1 MKREH
6 ILSFDYSDI
15 YKKQFNIMEYIRNID
30 EDSIVNVKITNKRY
44 LSNQEQSNER
54 QKLKNYDPDEPVS
67 LQLGFYQVERNDDV
81 EKVSKD
87 EDKTERT
94 NIKCILCNQSIS
106 IRDEFKLHNNSIH
119 HYLKYAEDFCKMRK
133 IAESIK
139 KMKQCWWKVSAKTV
153 YQLLLP
159 ISEKIVRIQFEDEIV
174 LEIEQDVLEEAMVK
188 GYNGNILSVF
198 VALLETW
205 ISLETMEGNAFAKG
219 GVVEEPL
226 FLV

>member
-1 MKREH
+1 MSSKDLASIKMKREH

-106 IRDEFKLHNNSIH
+106 IIEEFKLHNSSIH
-119 HYLKYAEDFCKMRK
+119 HYLKYDEDF
-133 IAESIK
+133 
-139 KMKQCWWKVSAKTV
+139 
-153 YQLLLP
+153 
-159 ISEKIVRIQFEDEIV
+159 
-174 LEIEQDVLEEAMVK
+174 
-188 GYNGNILSVF
+188 
-198 VALLETW
+198 
-205 ISLETMEGNAFAKG
+205 
-219 GVVEEPL
+219 
-226 FLV
+226 